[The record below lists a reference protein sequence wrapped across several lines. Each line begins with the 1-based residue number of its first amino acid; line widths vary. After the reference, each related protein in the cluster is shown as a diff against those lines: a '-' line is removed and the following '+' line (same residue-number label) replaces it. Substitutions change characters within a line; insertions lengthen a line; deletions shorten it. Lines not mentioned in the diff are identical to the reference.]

1 MLRTKGN
8 TTRKS
13 DGGVDM
19 QKKVS
24 LTVRLSEDT
33 FRQFRIKLAERG
45 EKAQAVLERAVEE
58 YLEKGGKR

>member
-1 MLRTKGN
+1 
-8 TTRKS
+8 
-13 DGGVDM
+13 M

-24 LTVRLSEDT
+24 LTVRLSEGT

-58 YLEKGGKR
+58 YLKKGGKR